1 MKTDSQVM
9 SEVDLLEWLNI
20 EKPVLDRLRREK
32 NLPYV
37 RLSIKHRVYFVDEV
51 TGWLKEQQKTY

>member
-1 MKTDSQVM
+1 M

-37 RLSIKHRVYFVDEV
+37 RLSTKHRVYFVDEV
-51 TGWLKEQQKTY
+51 LGWLKEQQRIQ